1 MRFPMSRRT
10 MLSGI
15 AALGSCVYLPLS
27 AAAQNLGPA
36 QGAAT
41 EADASLPAVEVVGR
55 RQSGSYHA
63 DEASGAKT
71 DLPLRELPQSVRIM
85 SRQTLDDLGATRIDD
100 ALDYVGGISRQN
112 NFGGLWDNVAIRG
125 LAGDI
130 NNGMP
135 LLLNGFSGN
144 RGFNG
149 PRDTANVERIEFLKG
164 PAASLYG
171 TSEPGGTI
179 NVVTKKPLWKAAH
192 SAELYAGSD
201 DFYRAALDSTGPL
214 GERLAYRLNVA
225 VENRGSFRDHV
236 DTQRAII
243 APAFT
248 WKLAP
253 STRLDYSGE
262 VLRHETPLDR
272 GVVAIGN
279 RLGAVPRSRFLGE
292 PADGDIRI
300 DNQTHQVALEHMF
313 DSRWS
318 TRIGLSYKEGK
329 LKGYST
335 EAQPA
340 LQPDE
345 RTLRRQR
352 RYRDYASDDVTLQAE
367 LIGRL
372 QAGAVA
378 HELLAGMET
387 FRFDFDQ
394 RMLRANPTAAAPYA
408 IDVFNPVY
416 GQPLPAPLPN
426 TDTSEEQKNL
436 AFYLQD
442 TMSLGEHWRLL
453 AGVRFDRYDQSL
465 LNNRTGARSDQS
477 PTATSPRLGISYL
490 PNAQWTLFAN
500 AGKSFRP
507 NNGSS
512 ASAAPFDPESGRA
525 AEVGA
530 KWENAARTLG
540 ATLALYDIRKKNVLT
555 ADPVNAGFSIAAG
568 EVRSRGMDFDLS
580 GQISRHWRLNA
591 SLAYVDAAV
600 ERDNQLEA
608 GGRLLNIPRVNGSI
622 LAMYEDAFGD
632 GTRYGI
638 GGGFTYSAKRLGEAR
653 TQAQAAA
660 GVPAF
665 ELPSYTV
672 ARLAAYWRISPTLRL
687 SLDVENLFDKTYYTS
702 SFQRTWVSVGN
713 PRTVVLGLQAKF

>member
-1 MRFPMSRRT
+1 MRFLMSRRAA
-10 MLSGI
+10 LSGI
-15 AALGSCVYLPLS
+15 AALGSCVLIPAS
-27 AAAQNLGPA
+27 AQTTAPTQNA
-36 QGAAT
+36 VTDT
-41 EADASLPAVEVVGR
+41 EASLPAVEVVGR

-63 DEASGAKT
+63 DEASGTKT

-144 RGFNG
+144 RGFNA

-192 SAELYAGSD
+192 SIEAYAGSD
-201 DFYRAALDSTGPL
+201 DFYRTALDTTGPL
-214 GERLAYRLNVA
+214 GERVAYRLNVA
-225 VENRGSFRDHV
+225 VEKRGSFRDHV

-243 APAFT
+243 APALT
-248 WKLAP
+248 WKLTP

-272 GVVAIGN
+272 GIVAIGN
-279 RLGAVPRSRFLGE
+279 RLGDVPRSRFLGE

-300 DNQTHQVALEHMF
+300 DNQTHQLALEHMF
-313 DSRWS
+313 NAQWSSRV
-318 TRIGLSYKEGK
+318 GLSYKEGS

-352 RYRDYASDDVTLQAE
+352 RFRDYASDDVTLQAE

-387 FRFDFDQ
+387 YRLDFDQ
-394 RMLRANPTAAAPYA
+394 RMLRANPTSAAPYA

-416 GQPLPAPLPN
+416 GQPQPVPLPN

-453 AGVRFDRYDQSL
+453 GGVRFDRYDQSL
-465 LNNRTGARSDQS
+465 LNNRTGARIEQS
-477 PTATSPRLGISYL
+477 PTATSPRIGISYL
-490 PNAQWTLFAN
+490 PNPQWTLFAN

-512 ASAAPFDPESGRA
+512 ASASPFDPESGRA

-530 KWENAARTLG
+530 KWENESKTLG
-540 ATLALYDIRKKNVLT
+540 ATLALYEIRKKNVLT

-568 EVRSRGMDFDLS
+568 EVRSRGMDFDLT
-580 GQISRHWRLNA
+580 GQLSRNWRLNA
-591 SLAYVDAAV
+591 SLAYIDASV
-600 ERDNQLEA
+600 ERDNLLEA
-608 GGRLLNIPRVNGSI
+608 GGRLLNIPRINGSV
-622 LAMYEDAFGD
+622 LAMYEDAFSD

-660 GVPAF
+660 GAPAF

-672 ARLAAYWRISPTLRL
+672 ARLAAYWRISPALRL
-687 SLDVENLFDKTYYTS
+687 SLDVDNLFDKTYYTS
-702 SFQRTWVSVGN
+702 SFQRTWVTVGN

>member
-1 MRFPMSRRT
+1 MPFPMSRRLA
-10 MLSGI
+10 LSGI
-15 AALGSCVYLPLS
+15 AALGTCLCLP
-27 AAAQNLGPA
+27 AAAQDGVQQQA
-36 QGAAT
+36 SQA

-63 DEASGAKT
+63 DEASGTKT
-71 DLPLRELPQSVRIM
+71 DLPLRELPQAVRIM

-125 LAGDI
+125 IAGDI
-130 NNGMP
+130 NSGMP

-144 RGFNG
+144 RGFNA

-192 SAELYAGSD
+192 SVELYAGTD
-201 DFYRAALDSTGPL
+201 DFYRTSIDTTGPL
-214 GERLAYRLNVA
+214 GERVAYRLNAA
-225 VENRGSFRDHV
+225 VENRGSFREHV
-236 DTQRAII
+236 DAQRAII
-243 APAFT
+243 APALT
-248 WKLAP
+248 WKLSPA
-253 STRLDYSGE
+253 TRLDYSGE

-272 GVVAIGN
+272 GIVAVGN
-279 RLGAVPRSRFLGE
+279 RLGDVPRSRFLGE
-292 PADGDIRI
+292 PADGDVRV
-300 DNQTHQVALEHMF
+300 DNQTHQLALEHMF
-313 DSRWS
+313 NARWS
-318 TRIGLSYKEGK
+318 SRIGLSYKEGS

-340 LQPDE
+340 LASDGRSLP
-345 RTLRRQR
+345 RQR

-387 FRFDFDQ
+387 YRLDFDQ
-394 RMLRANPTAAAPYA
+394 RMLRANPTDTSPYA

-416 GQPLPAPLPN
+416 GQPRPVPLPN
-426 TDTSEEQKNL
+426 TDTSEDQKNL

-442 TMSLGEHWRLL
+442 AMSLGEQWRLL

-465 LNNRTGARSDQS
+465 LNNRSGARSQQS

-490 PNAQWTLFAN
+490 ANAQWTLFAN

-530 KWENAARTLG
+530 KWENAAGTLG

-555 ADPVNAGFSIAAG
+555 ADPVNTGFSMAAG

-580 GQISRHWRLNA
+580 GQLSRHWRVNA
-591 SLAYVDAAV
+591 SLAYIDAEV
-600 ERDNQLEA
+600 ERDNLLET
-608 GGRLLNIPRVNGSI
+608 GGRLLNIPRLNGSL
-622 LAMYEDAFGD
+622 LAMYEDALAN

-638 GGGFTYSAKRLGEAR
+638 GGGFTHSASRLGEAR
-653 TQAQAAA
+653 TQAQANA
-660 GVPAF
+660 GRPAF

-672 ARLAAYWRISPTLRL
+672 ARLAAYWRLSPTLRL
-687 SLDVENLFDKTYYTS
+687 SLDVENLFDKTYYAS
-702 SFQRTWVSVGN
+702 SFQRTWVSPGN

>member
-1 MRFPMSRRT
+1 MRLISSRHT
-10 MLSGI
+10 VLSGI
-15 AALGSCVYLPLS
+15 AALGNCVFISAFAQDIDPDRNHAAGTDAFLP
-27 AAAQNLGPA
+27 
-36 QGAAT
+36 T
-41 EADASLPAVEVVGR
+41 VEVVGR

-63 DEASGAKT
+63 EEASGAKT
-71 DLPLRELPQSVRIM
+71 DLPLRELPQAVRVM

-144 RGFNG
+144 RGFNA
-149 PRDTANVERIEFLKG
+149 PRDSANVERIEFLKG

-179 NVVTKKPLWKAAH
+179 NVVTKKPLWKAAR

-201 DFYRAALDSTGPL
+201 DFYRAALDATAPL
-214 GERLAYRLNVA
+214 GERIAYRLNA
-225 VENRGSFRDHV
+225 AFEARGSFRDHV
-236 DTQRAII
+236 DTRRAVL
-243 APAFT
+243 APALA
-248 WKLAP
+248 WKIAP

-272 GVVAIGN
+272 GIAAVGN
-279 RLGAVPRSRFLGE
+279 RLGDLPRSRFLGE
-292 PADGDIRI
+292 PADGNIRI
-300 DNQTHQVALEHMF
+300 ENQTHQLTLEHMF
-313 DSRWS
+313 DARWS
-318 TRIGLSYKEGK
+318 SRVGLSYKDGT

-340 LQPDE
+340 LQPDG

-367 LIGRL
+367 LVGRL
-372 QAGAVA
+372 QAGSVA

-387 FRFDFDQ
+387 YRFSLDQ
-394 RMLRANPTAAAPYA
+394 RMLRANPGDAAPYA
-408 IDVFNPVY
+408 IDIFDPLY
-416 GQPLPAPLPN
+416 GQPRPVPLPS

-436 AFYLQD
+436 AFYVQD
-442 TMSLGEHWRLL
+442 AISLGEHWRLL
-453 AGVRFDRYDQSL
+453 AGVRLDRYDQSL
-465 LNNRTGARSDQS
+465 RNNRTGARGDQS
-477 PTATSPRLGISYL
+477 PTAASPRLGISYL
-490 PNAQWTLFAN
+490 PDTQWTLFAN

-507 NNGSS
+507 NNGTS
-512 ASAAPFDPESGRA
+512 ASASPFDPESGRA

-555 ADPVNAGFSIAAG
+555 ADPSNAGFSIAAG

-580 GQISRHWRLNA
+580 GQLSRHWRINA
-591 SLAYVDAAV
+591 SLAYVDASV
-600 ERDNQLEA
+600 ERDNLLET
-608 GGRLLNIPRVNGSI
+608 GGDLLNIPRVSGSV
-622 LAMYEDAFGD
+622 LAMYEDAFAD
-632 GTRYGI
+632 GARYGI
-638 GGGFTYSAKRLGEAR
+638 GGGLTYSASRLGEAR
-653 TQAQAAA
+653 TRAQAGA
-660 GVPAF
+660 GAPAF

-672 ARLAAYWRISPTLRL
+672 ARLTAYWSINPKLRL
-687 SLDVENLFDKTYYTS
+687 SLDVENLLDKTYYTS
-702 SFQRTWVSVGN
+702 SFQRTWVTVGN
-713 PRTVVLGLQAKF
+713 PRTVVLGLQTKF